1 MREAMTDRVADWRLL
16 GLGFWQAWQTAAM
29 CTDIVAPTS
38 GKLFDQG
45 NALLI
50 LLVLMT
56 AAYLAVVVASRRY
69 APFAGR
75 GSSYVLAAALMAA
88 GTLAMPV
95 ALHFLEGIVGIGVF
109 VMAAAS
115 ASLGNALL
123 LIMWGELWSALATG
137 RVGRHLYASY
147 TFAFVLF
154 FLIYFMPQASVAV
167 MATTLLPIIST
178 AVLYACRHEPRREP
192 SVVPLDVHT
201 IPVARLLVCL
211 FIISVIWGL
220 TQGIVGTFA
229 EGDEFHMAKSLLLAG
244 GGIGAITLSM
254 AVTSSPSEALTL
266 YKPVIPAMVAG
277 IVLLLLQPAVYP
289 FLGRGSLSWASTA
302 SICFSCSSLR
312 TSPSGGASPW
322 PSPSAW
328 RFWRPAP
335 ARSSVRWLRTDFCSR
350 RSGRPSC
357 APISVWSR
365 CCCLPSSACCSLP
378 WPMCNGST

>member
-16 GLGFWQAWQTAAM
+16 GLGFWQAWQIVAM

-154 FLIYFMPQASVAV
+154 FLIYFMPQPLS
-167 MATTLLPIIST
+167 LIHISEPT
-178 AVLYACRHEPRREP
+178 RH
-192 SVVPLDVHT
+192 
-201 IPVARLLVCL
+201 
-211 FIISVIWGL
+211 
-220 TQGIVGTFA
+220 
-229 EGDEFHMAKSLLLAG
+229 
-244 GGIGAITLSM
+244 
-254 AVTSSPSEALTL
+254 
-266 YKPVIPAMVAG
+266 
-277 IVLLLLQPAVYP
+277 
-289 FLGRGSLSWASTA
+289 
-302 SICFSCSSLR
+302 
-312 TSPSGGASPW
+312 
-322 PSPSAW
+322 
-328 RFWRPAP
+328 
-335 ARSSVRWLRTDFCSR
+335 
-350 RSGRPSC
+350 
-357 APISVWSR
+357 
-365 CCCLPSSACCSLP
+365 
-378 WPMCNGST
+378 

>member
-16 GLGFWQAWQTAAM
+16 GLGFWQAWQIVAM

-75 GSSYVLAAALMAA
+75 DSSYVLAAALMAA

-137 RVGRHLYASY
+137 RVGRLLHVCVRAVFPDLLHAPTRSRDGHDVAADHLDGGALRLSPRAASR
-147 TFAFVLF
+147 
-154 FLIYFMPQASVAV
+154 AV
-167 MATTLLPIIST
+167 
-178 AVLYACRHEPRREP
+178 
-192 SVVPLDVHT
+192 
-201 IPVARLLVCL
+201 
-211 FIISVIWGL
+211 
-220 TQGIVGTFA
+220 
-229 EGDEFHMAKSLLLAG
+229 
-244 GGIGAITLSM
+244 
-254 AVTSSPSEALTL
+254 
-266 YKPVIPAMVAG
+266 
-277 IVLLLLQPAVYP
+277 
-289 FLGRGSLSWASTA
+289 
-302 SICFSCSSLR
+302 
-312 TSPSGGASPW
+312 GGAS
-322 PSPSAW
+322 
-328 RFWRPAP
+328 
-335 ARSSVRWLRTDFCSR
+335 
-350 RSGRPSC
+350 
-357 APISVWSR
+357 
-365 CCCLPSSACCSLP
+365 
-378 WPMCNGST
+378 